1 MVRGFKSI
9 RIRLKRPSAH
19 PEVGHPPGRTQG
31 VDRSISA
38 RRPTLTGALEALRSR
53 WDAAMIAATFYAP
66 QPAQKLTRSQVL
78 PPWRCPYRKGRLLS
92 CCGMVMLTKLEIS
105 SRSSRSARGFSSPA
119 SLPWRPSSKRRSEV
133 DAIVSKLRGKQHVGE
148 LQAFTRA
155 YRERRDRRSD
165 GRFLSHDAMLRAV
178 AERIAAGRKIKTFD
192 AALVDEIM
200 SEMAWPAGR
209 VPRAPKNRAGHR
221 EDAGA

>member
-1 MVRGFKSI
+1 MALPISERKAAIVLRDGDVDEARNLIAQFA
-9 RIRLKRPSAH
+9 KR
-19 PEVGHPPGRTQG
+19 QG
-31 VDRSISA
+31 VQFTSE
-38 RRPTLTGALEALRSR
+38 PTL
-53 WDAAMIAATFYAP
+53 AA
-66 QPAQKLTRSQVL
+66 
-78 PPWRCPYRKGRLLS
+78 
-92 CCGMVMLTKLEIS
+92 E
-105 SRSSRSARGFSSPA
+105 
-119 SLPWRPSSKRRSEV
+119 SKRRSEV